1 MVQIL
6 KNKQNN
12 KCVRI
17 HEIMR
22 LIVMKM
28 KMKMKNISHIH
39 DIKLGTMKNR
49 PRSRH
54 GHKYSEYKNC
64 LSMMTCFCIKQHLC
78 DI

>member
-1 MVQIL
+1 MVHIL

-39 DIKLGTMKNR
+39 DIKLGTVKN
-49 PRSRH
+49 
-54 GHKYSEYKNC
+54 
-64 LSMMTCFCIKQHLC
+64 
-78 DI
+78 

>member
-1 MVQIL
+1 MVHIL

-28 KMKMKNISHIH
+28 NMKMKNISHIH
-39 DIKLGTMKNR
+39 DIKLGTVKN
-49 PRSRH
+49 
-54 GHKYSEYKNC
+54 
-64 LSMMTCFCIKQHLC
+64 
-78 DI
+78 